1 MNPAIWGLMTALSWG
16 GADFI
21 ARFVGRALGHHVALF
36 GMLSVGSVLLPLV
49 LWQAGVSLVWE
60 PRGWW
65 LLLLTGVGVMV
76 ATLLLYWGLARGPV
90 TIVAP
95 IVGSYPALNVAFE
108 VALGA
113 RPSALQWL
121 AMAGVMAGV
130 VVVARAAASF
140 EDGAEYSRAA
150 LRRTVIIALG
160 SSLAFSLAIG
170 AAQHAAPIYGELQT
184 VAIGRW
190 ISLLSIAAVLLLIR
204 RPPIMPRRWW
214 PWILLQGLLD
224 GGAYL
229 ALLAAGS
236 GEAAAIAVVV
246 ASGFGAVT
254 VILARLILK
263 EAMTLSQWAGIAL
276 IVAGVATLSAY

>member
-1 MNPAIWGLMTALSWG
+1 MSPAAFGLLTALGWG

-21 ARFVGRALGHHVALF
+21 ARFTGRAMGHHVALF
-36 GMLSVGSVLLPLV
+36 GMLAVGSVVLPLV
-49 LWQAGVSLVWE
+49 AWQTGTALVWQPE
-60 PRGWW
+60 GWW
-65 LLLLTGVGVMV
+65 LLLATGVGIMV

-113 RPSALQWL
+113 RPSLGQWL
-121 AMAGVMAGV
+121 AMAAVMLGVF
-130 VVVARAAASF
+130 VVARAASSF

-150 LRRTVIIALG
+150 LRKTIGIAAA
-160 SSLAFSLAIG
+160 SSLGFSFAIG

-184 VAIGRW
+184 VVLGRW
-190 ISLLSIAAVLLLIR
+190 ISLLSLALVLLWLRR
-204 RPPIMPRRWW
+204 RPRVPRRWW
-214 PWILLQGLLD
+214 PWVLLQGLLD
-224 GGAYL
+224 GGAYV

-236 GEAAAIAVVV
+236 GAAAAIAVVV

-254 VILARLILK
+254 VLLARVFLK
-263 EAMTLSQWAGIAL
+263 EAMTLFQWAGILL
-276 IVAGVATLSAY
+276 IIGGVAFLSAH

>member
-1 MNPAIWGLMTALSWG
+1 MSPAFFGLLTALGWG

-21 ARFVGRALGHHVALF
+21 ARFTGRAMGHHVALL
-36 GMLSVGSVLLPLV
+36 GMLLVGSVVLPLIA
-49 LWQAGVSLVWE
+49 WQAGVALVWRPE
-60 PRGWW
+60 GWW
-65 LLLLTGVGVMV
+65 LLLATGVGVML

-113 RPSALQWL
+113 RPTAMQWL
-121 AMAGVMAGV
+121 AMAAVLAGV
-130 VVVARAAASF
+130 LVVARAAGSF
-140 EDGAEYSRAA
+140 EDGAEYDRAA
-150 LRRTVIIALG
+150 LRKTIIIAIAA
-160 SSLAFSLAIG
+160 SLSFSVTIA

-184 VAIGRW
+184 VVMGRW
-190 ISLLSIAAVLLLIR
+190 ISLVSIALVLLFLR
-204 RPPIMPRRWW
+204 RAPRMPRRWW

-224 GGAYL
+224 GGAYV

-236 GEAAAIAVVV
+236 GADAAVAVVV

-254 VILARLILK
+254 VILARFILK
-263 EAMTLSQWAGIAL
+263 EAMTLFQWAGVVL
-276 IVAGVATLSAY
+276 IIGGVAVLSAP

>member
-1 MNPAIWGLMTALSWG
+1 MNPAAFGLLTALGWG

-21 ARFVGRALGHHVALF
+21 ARFTGRAMGHHVALF
-36 GMLSVGSVLLPLV
+36 GMLAVGSLV
-49 LWQAGVSLVWE
+49 LPIVAWQSGVALVWE
-60 PRGWW
+60 PSGWW
-65 LLLLTGVGVMV
+65 LLLGTGVGVMV

-113 RPSALQWL
+113 RPTMGQWL
-121 AMAGVMAGV
+121 AMAAVMAGV
-130 VVVARAAASF
+130 LVVARAAGSF

-150 LRRTVIIALG
+150 LRKTIFIALG
-160 SSLAFSLAIG
+160 SAVGFSFAIA

-184 VAIGRW
+184 VVVGRW
-190 ISLLSIAAVLLLIR
+190 ISLLSIALLLLWLR
-204 RPPIMPRRWW
+204 RPPVVPRRWW
-214 PWILLQGLLD
+214 PWVLLQGLLD
-224 GGAYL
+224 GGAYV

-236 GEAAAIAVVV
+236 GAAAAIAVVV

-254 VILARLILK
+254 VILARLFLK
-263 EAMTLSQWAGIAL
+263 EAMTLFQWGGVLL
-276 IVAGVATLSAY
+276 IVGGVAVLSAP

>member
-1 MNPAIWGLMTALSWG
+1 MNAAAFGLLTALGWG

-21 ARFVGRALGHHVALF
+21 ARFTGRAMGHHVALF
-36 GMLSVGSVLLPLV
+36 GMLVVGSLVLPLIA
-49 LWQAGVSLVWE
+49 WQSGTALVWD

-65 LLLLTGVGVMV
+65 LLLGTGIGIMV

-113 RPSALQWL
+113 RPTPLQWL
-121 AMAGVMAGV
+121 AMAAVMLGVL
-130 VVVARAAASF
+130 VVARAAGSF
-140 EDGAEYSRAA
+140 EDDGEFSRPA
-150 LRRTVIIALG
+150 LRKTIFIALASAVG
-160 SSLAFSLAIG
+160 FSLAIG
-170 AAQHAAPIYGELQT
+170 MAQHAAPIYGELQT
-184 VAIGRW
+184 VVVGRW
-190 ISLLSIAAVLLLIR
+190 ISLAAIALVLLWLR
-204 RPPIMPRRWW
+204 RAPIMPKRWW
-214 PWILLQGLLD
+214 PWVLLQGLLD
-224 GGAYL
+224 GGAYV

-236 GEAAAIAVVV
+236 GADAAIAVVV

-263 EAMTLSQWAGIAL
+263 EAMTLFQWAGVVL
-276 IVAGVATLSAY
+276 IIGGVATLSLP

>member
-1 MNPAIWGLMTALSWG
+1 MNPAAFGLLTALGWG

-21 ARFVGRALGHHVALF
+21 ARFTGRAMGHHVALL
-36 GMLSVGSVLLPLV
+36 GMLAVGSVVLPLV
-49 LWQAGVSLVWE
+49 AWQAGVELVWQ
-60 PRGWW
+60 PQGWW
-65 LLLLTGVGVMV
+65 LLLATGVGIMV

-113 RPSALQWL
+113 RPTLGQWL
-121 AMAGVMAGV
+121 AMAAVMLGVF
-130 VVVARAAASF
+130 VVARAAGSF
-140 EDGAEYSRAA
+140 EDGAEYSRSA
-150 LRRTVIIALG
+150 LRKTILIAAAG
-160 SSLAFSLAIG
+160 SVAFSFAVG

-184 VAIGRW
+184 VVMARW
-190 ISLLSIAAVLLLIR
+190 ISLISIALVLLWLR
-204 RPPIMPRRWW
+204 RAPVMPRRWW

-224 GGAYL
+224 GGAYV

-236 GEAAAIAVVV
+236 GAGAAIAVVV

-254 VILARLILK
+254 VILARIFLK
-263 EAMTLSQWAGIAL
+263 EAMTPFQWGGVLL
-276 IVAGVATLSAY
+276 IIGGVAVLSAP